1 MKHYNITKVI
11 IGCFYDVYNGL
22 GYGFLESVY
31 ERAMTIELER
41 KGLLVACQ
49 YPIRV
54 CYDGHVVG
62 EFRAD
67 MLVQNAVIVELKA
80 ASQITEPHKAQLLN
94 YLNATEYEVGLLL
107 NFGPKAEYVRKV
119 FDNERKKYLPS

>member
-1 MKHYNITKVI
+1 MKHYDITKVI
-11 IGCFYDVYNGL
+11 IGCFFNVYNGL

-54 CYDGHVVG
+54 YYAGQVVG

-80 ASQITEPHKAQLLN
+80 AAQITESHKAQLLN